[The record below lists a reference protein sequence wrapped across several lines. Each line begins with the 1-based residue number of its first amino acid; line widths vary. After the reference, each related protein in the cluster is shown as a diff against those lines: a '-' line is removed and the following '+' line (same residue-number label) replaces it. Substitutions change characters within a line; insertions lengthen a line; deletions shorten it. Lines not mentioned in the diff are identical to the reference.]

1 MPSETAVSPSSA
13 GTPDLPAS
21 LESIRPAG
29 VFRRAIAMLVDWMIV
44 SLLYSGFLVV
54 GVWGASL
61 GARAADARFLS
72 GDLVDAL
79 SGSFALL
86 WIGLSWVYI
95 SWFTRHGGQ
104 SPGKMLC
111 GIRIVS
117 MDGREPSWGQ
127 AVLRPAGYVLSW
139 LPLGFGFVLAAFPPS
154 KRALHDRLTDTR
166 VIRTAVRTPR
176 AVTRAAWAWC
186 LVTALIASPAAA
198 GVVERVLASV
208 NGQLVTLSDAV
219 AYRTLSGSPEGPN
232 EDVVRALVDRRLLLE
247 EADRFAIP
255 VPDDSEITA
264 RAAAVAL
271 TLGGPDGLTRALD
284 RLGWSQDDLKAWI
297 IEELRVTEFLNQ
309 RIYFFVII
317 PPDDIDAYLE
327 DHRNEFAGVSID
339 DARDLAG
346 KRLVQERGDAKRDQF
361 LAGLRAKA
369 TIRLNPV
376 D

>member
-1 MPSETAVSPSSA
+1 MPSEIAVSPSSA
-13 GTPDLPAS
+13 ATLDRPGS
-21 LESIRPAG
+21 RESIRPAG
-29 VFRRAIAMLVDWMIV
+29 VFRRAVAMLIDWMIV

-61 GARAADARFLS
+61 GARAANARFLS
-72 GDLVDAL
+72 ADLVDAL
-79 SGSFALL
+79 SGSFVLL

-95 SWFTRHGGQ
+95 TWFTHHGGQ

-127 AVLRPAGYVLSW
+127 AMLRPAGYVLSW
-139 LPLGFGFVLAAFPPS
+139 LPLGLGFVLAAFPPS

-176 AVTRAAWAWC
+176 AVTRAAWAWF

-208 NGQLVTLSDAV
+208 NGQLVTLSDVV
-219 AYRTLSGSPEGPN
+219 AYQTLSGSPEVS
-232 EDVVRALVDRRLLLE
+232 DAVVVRALVDRHLLLE

-255 VPDDSEITA
+255 VPDASEV
-264 RAAAVAL
+264 AAGVSAVAL
-271 TLGGPDGLTRALD
+271 RLGGPDGLTLALD
-284 RLGWSQDDLKAWI
+284 RLGWGHDDLKAWI
-297 IEELRVTEFLNQ
+297 IDELRVTEFLNQ

-317 PPDDIDAYLE
+317 PPNDIDAYID
-327 DHRNEFAGVSID
+327 DHRDEFAGVSID

-346 KRLVQERGDAKRDQF
+346 QRMVQERGDAKRDQF

-369 TIRLNPV
+369 TIRLNPTE
-376 D
+376 

>member
-1 MPSETAVSPSSA
+1 MPSENAVSPSLAS
-13 GTPDLPAS
+13 TLDLPAS

-29 VFRRAIAMLVDWMIV
+29 VFRRAVAMLVDWMIV

-61 GARAADARFLS
+61 GARDADARFLS
-72 GDLVDAL
+72 TDLVDAL
-79 SGSFALL
+79 SGSFVPL

-95 SWFTRHGGQ
+95 SWFTHHGGQ

-139 LPLGFGFVLAAFPPS
+139 LPLGLGFVLAAFPPS

-166 VIRTAVRTPR
+166 VIRTAVHTARG
-176 AVTRAAWAWC
+176 VTRAAWAWI
-186 LVTALIASPAAA
+186 LVTALVASPAAA
-198 GVVERVLASV
+198 VVVERVLASV
-208 NGQLVTLSDAV
+208 NGQLVTLSDVV
-219 AYRTLSGSPEGPN
+219 AYQTLSGSPEISN
-232 EDVVRALVDRRLLLE
+232 ENVVRALVDRRLLLE

-255 VPDDSEITA
+255 VPDATEIAA
-264 RAAAVAL
+264 RASAVAL
-271 TLGGPDGLTRALD
+271 KLGGPDGLTQALD
-284 RLGWSQDDLKAWI
+284 RLGWGRDDLKAWI
-297 IEELRVTEFLNQ
+297 IDELRVTEFLNQ
-309 RIYFFVII
+309 RVYFFVII
-317 PPDDIDAYLE
+317 PPADIDAYID
-327 DHRNEFAGVSID
+327 DHRNEFADVPVE
-339 DARDLAG
+339 DARDLAEE
-346 KRLVQERGDAKRDQF
+346 RLVQDRGDARRDQF

-369 TIRLNPV
+369 TVRLNPI

>member
-1 MPSETAVSPSSA
+1 MPSESAVSPSSA
-13 GTPDLPAS
+13 STLDLPTS
-21 LESIRPAG
+21 LESSRPAG

-72 GDLVDAL
+72 TDLVDTL

-139 LPLGFGFVLAAFPPS
+139 LPLGLGFVLAAFPPS

-166 VIRTAVRTPR
+166 VVRTAVHPAR
-176 AVTRAAWAWC
+176 AVTRAAWAWI
-186 LVTALIASPAAA
+186 LVSALVASPAEAV
-198 GVVERVLASV
+198 VVERVLASV
-208 NGQLVTLSDAV
+208 NGQLVTLSDVV
-219 AYRTLSGSPEGPN
+219 AYQTLSGSPEHPKEN
-232 EDVVRALVDRRLLLE
+232 VVRALVDRRLLLE

-255 VPDDSEITA
+255 VPDTSEIA
-264 RAAAVAL
+264 VRASAVAIH
-271 TLGGPDGLTRALD
+271 LGGPDGLTRALD
-284 RLGWSQDDLKAWI
+284 RLGWGPDELRAWI
-297 IEELRVTEFLNQ
+297 IDELRVTEFLNQ
-309 RIYFFVII
+309 RVYFFVII
-317 PPDDIDAYLE
+317 PPADIDAYID
-327 DHRNEFAGVSID
+327 DHRNEFADVSVE
-339 DARDLAG
+339 DARALAEE
-346 KRLVQERGDAKRDQF
+346 RLVQERGDAKRDQF

-369 TIRLNPV
+369 TVRLNPIE
-376 D
+376 